1 MLGLRASSQDMR
13 RKFFQIYNKSIPQPL
28 FDRLQFLICT
38 QNWEK
43 LAGTFW
49 LKEALVGFILD
60 RSLIVLLIVTIKFAK
75 EEWKISALFSAC
87 QGNAGV
93 AN

>member
-13 RKFFQIYNKSIPQPL
+13 RKFFQIYNKTIPAPL

-38 QNWEK
+38 QSWEK

-49 LKEALVGFILD
+49 LKEALVRSDRVGATYMQDLLVEIQHHECLD
-60 RSLIVLLIVTIKFAK
+60 MVPS
-75 EEWKISALFSAC
+75 
-87 QGNAGV
+87 
-93 AN
+93 

>member
-1 MLGLRASSQDMR
+1 MLGLKASSLEMR
-13 RKFFQIYNKSIPQPL
+13 RKFFQIYNRTIPTPL

-49 LKEALVGFILD
+49 LKEALV
-60 RSLIVLLIVTIKFAK
+60 SLPLQNLQICNPNEPSSYWGHIVVPPPPPQL
-75 EEWKISALFSAC
+75 SMSP
-87 QGNAGV
+87 
-93 AN
+93 

>member
-1 MLGLRASSQDMR
+1 MLGLKATSQEMR
-13 RKFFQIYNKSIPQPL
+13 RKFFQIYNRTIPTPL

-49 LKEALVGFILD
+49 LKEALVPPNP
-60 RSLIVLLIVTIKFAK
+60 
-75 EEWKISALFSAC
+75 ALPSHLTF
-87 QGNAGV
+87 
-93 AN
+93 